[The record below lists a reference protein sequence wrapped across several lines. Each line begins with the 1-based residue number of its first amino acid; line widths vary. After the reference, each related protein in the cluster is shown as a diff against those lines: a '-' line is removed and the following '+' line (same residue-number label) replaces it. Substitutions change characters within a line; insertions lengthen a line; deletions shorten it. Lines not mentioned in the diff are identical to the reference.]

1 MSAPHAEALAQYVER
16 FRDLNR
22 DSNRP
27 DRYPVAVRH
36 SAPHKPLLLL
46 AVLDRFAE
54 GRMEDN
60 RIMLTPGLSDLFS
73 AYWQAVMPPD
83 RRPDVA
89 MPFYHLSSEGF
100 WHLIPREGHE
110 DVVEH
115 KRLRSIRL
123 IHEHTEGARL
133 DEELYA
139 LCRTPETRETLR
151 RTLIDTYF
159 DDDAQARL
167 KTQGRVNEEAYAYS
181 LSLLEQA
188 HSAEG
193 GNVEEP
199 SESAARD
206 QGFRRAVVEAYGH
219 RCALSGLSIRTVD
232 GLTGIDAA
240 HIVPWSLTRND
251 DPRNGL
257 ALTKLCHW
265 VFEQGL
271 VTVTPTYE
279 IRVSPELT
287 APYNTPGHLATLD
300 GRRILLPEHERLRPD
315 PDALAWHAA
324 ERFRA

>member
-1 MSAPHAEALAQYVER
+1 MPTSDAETLARYVER
-16 FRDLNR
+16 FHDLNR

-27 DRYPVAVRH
+27 DRYPAVVLH

-54 GRMEDN
+54 GRMEEN
-60 RIMLTPGLSDLFS
+60 RIVLTPGLSDLFT
-73 AYWQAVMPPD
+73 AYWQKAMPSD
-83 RRPDVA
+83 RRPDIA

-123 IHEHTEGARL
+123 VHKHTEGARL
-133 DEELYA
+133 DDELYA
-139 LCRTPETRETLR
+139 LCRTLEMREALR
-151 RTLIDTYF
+151 RTLIETYF
-159 DDDAQARL
+159 ADDAHVRL
-167 KTQGRVNEEAYAYS
+167 ETQGRVNEAAYAYS
-181 LSLLEQA
+181 LGLLDQA
-188 HSAEG
+188 RSAG
-193 GNVEEP
+193 GGTVEEP
-199 SESAARD
+199 AEPAARD

-219 RCALSGLSIRTVD
+219 RCALSGLSVRTVD

-279 IRVSPELT
+279 IRVSPELA
-287 APYNTPGHLATLD
+287 APYNTPGYLATLD
-300 GRRILLPEHERLRPD
+300 GRRILLPEDERLRPD
-315 PDALAWHAA
+315 PDYLAWHVE